1 MTNTFFRTAVAAV
14 AIVAAAGVAQAADMN
29 RRAPVATPYVAP
41 ASVYNWT
48 GFYAGANL
56 GGDWLNSKVDVGGA
70 KSTFTPGSAF
80 GGIQAGYNFQT
91 GPWVLGVEGDVGY
104 GRSSKTGVV
113 GADTVKVEKTWAGT
127 ARVRAGYAFDR
138 LMIFGTGGLAWAN
151 FKLQD
156 DNGAVVSNRS
166 TTRAGWTLGAGA
178 EYAVT
183 QNISVKGEYL
193 YANYGRA
200 TVGDARP
207 SLADNLV
214 RVGVNYK
221 F

>member
-1 MTNTFFRTAVAAV
+1 
-14 AIVAAAGVAQAADMN
+14 
-29 RRAPVATPYVAP
+29 
-41 ASVYNWT
+41 
-48 GFYAGANL
+48 
-56 GGDWLNSKVDVGGA
+56 
-70 KSTFTPGSAF
+70 
-80 GGIQAGYNFQT
+80 
-91 GPWVLGVEGDVGY
+91 VLGVEGDVGY